1 MDGDSPILPL
11 IMTVSAQGAGSV
23 IIFYAILFVLLVM
36 GGAYF
41 AGAEMALASV
51 NRIRMM
57 SLEDNGDKRAR
68 RVLYILDNFD
78 KALSTILIGNNIMHI
93 GCATIATLIATKL
106 WGEGAVAY
114 STIITTVVLFFVSEM
129 LPKFYAKACNER
141 MALSVAGSLVFL
153 MKALTPL
160 SFLFTKF
167 SREVS
172 KPFVEAAEE
181 EPTVTEDE
189 LHDII
194 ETGVEE
200 GSIDDEKGELMQ
212 SALEFSGTLVRDV
225 YTPWSSVVTVSANMS
240 ASDIAATIKNCQY
253 SRLPYID
260 KHGRVIGVL
269 HIRRFLK
276 RFIAA
281 GMVPG
286 DKILIMPG
294 DNSSVPQMRN
304 DGFFGVL
311 LENGWT
317 QEQVDAIESTAYTG
331 WSRSEGK
338 KLFTEWL
345 DSSTVDEIL
354 ETKWI
359 FTHDDEI
366 AMGILEALKSSEID
380 TAKKDAFLSA
390 ITVITKDGAEDI
402 LLHLPELTDDERQIL
417 LEGCLMNFYAAN
429 SKKETK

>member
-23 IIFYAILFVLLVM
+23 IIFYVILFVLLVM

-212 SALEFSGTLVRDV
+212 SALEFSETLVSDV

-281 GMVPG
+281 GNGIRVES
-286 DKILIMPG
+286 ILSRPQFVTLEMPV
-294 DNSSVPQMRN
+294 DDLLPHMSKTKTHIAIVN
-304 DGFFGVL
+304 DADG
-311 LENGWT
+311 N
-317 QEQVDAIESTAYTG
+317 AI
-331 WSRSEGK
+331 
-338 KLFTEWL
+338 
-345 DSSTVDEIL
+345 
-354 ETKWI
+354 
-359 FTHDDEI
+359 
-366 AMGILEALKSSEID
+366 GI
-380 TAKKDAFLSA
+380 
-390 ITVITKDGAEDI
+390 ITVEDI
-402 LLHLPELTDDERQIL
+402 LEELVGEIYDESDTPEPE
-417 LEGCLMNFYAAN
+417 AAQSCGFADHREAVN
-429 SKKETK
+429 G